1 MKLIEIALPAGLD
14 NLQLVERPIRQPGA
28 GELLVKV
35 LANSLNFHDAL
46 VVRGILSSA
55 AGRVPLSDG
64 AGEVVE
70 TGAGVSEFKT
80 GNRVTG
86 TFFAHWADGPATQE
100 RIAHM
105 RGEHIDGFACEYIT
119 LPANQFT
126 PTPHSLTDAQAA
138 TLPCAALTAWRALKV
153 AGTVR
158 PGDTVLVKGSGGV
171 SIFAL
176 QFALMLGA
184 QVIAL
189 TSSSEKAEKLRQL
202 GASHVINYRETPAW
216 GEQVRQMSNGAGVD
230 HVVEVVG
237 GDLTQTLK
245 AMRVNAHLALVGAL
259 SRQPVQFSTLA
270 AVTGN
275 IRISAITVGSRAHQ
289 AEMMQAIEQ
298 AQLQPVL
305 DRHFELPALADAFRY
320 METQQHF
327 GKIIITR

>member
-1 MKLIEIALPAGLD
+1 MKRIEIALPASLD
-14 NLQLVERPIRQPGA
+14 NLRLVERPIRRPGA

-35 LANSLNFHDAL
+35 MANSLNFHDAL

-64 AGEVVE
+64 AGHVVE
-70 TGAGVSEFKT
+70 AGTDVQGFKA
-80 GNRVTG
+80 GDRVTG
-86 TFFAHWADGPATQE
+86 TFFANWQDGPATAE
-100 RIAHM
+100 RVAQM
-105 RGEHIDGFACEYIT
+105 RGEHVDGFASEYVT
-119 LPANQFT
+119 LPADQFT
-126 PTPHSLTDAQAA
+126 HTPASLTDAQAA
-138 TLPCAALTAWRALKV
+138 TLPCAALTAWRALTV
-153 AGTVR
+153 ASTVK

-171 SIFAL
+171 SVFAL

-184 QVIAL
+184 RVIAL
-189 TSSSEKAEKLRQL
+189 TSSSEKAQRLRQL

-216 GEQVRQMSNGAGVD
+216 DDQVRQLSNAAGAD

-245 AMRVNAHLALVGAL
+245 AMRVDGHLALVGAL

-275 IRISAITVGSRAHQ
+275 IRISAITVGSRTHQ
-289 AEMMQAIEQ
+289 AEMMHAIER
-298 AQLQPVL
+298 AHLLPVL